1 MTAYTPLAGLI
12 IALGFTLS
20 AQELPVRGEFRTD
33 LSKRSI
39 ELSELRGGG
48 PPKDG
53 IPALLRPNFDS
64 TRRATT
70 WLDDREPVLVVE
82 YQGQVRVY
90 PFQILMY
97 HELANDQIG
106 DLPVLA
112 SYCPLCNSAIAFD
125 RRLDGKTYTF
135 GVSGMLRH
143 SDMVMYDHQT
153 ETLWQQLTGEG
164 IVGELTGNTL
174 RVVTS
179 QVAHYGAVRER
190 FPDAKVLNRDT
201 GTFVPYGTTPYV
213 GYESRRGVM
222 FPADYPHAD
231 RIRALDRLVAIYS
244 ETKPEAHTLDS
255 VARGGVRTG
264 KIDGEPYVIFYDPE
278 AVGAMDA
285 KRISDSEQVGSVGVF
300 SPIVDGQ
307 DLKFRSKKNRITD
320 TKTGSEWN
328 LFGEA
333 ISGPHKGARLRPL
346 DHGVFYAFAWL
357 AFRPDT
363 ELRGLSPS
371 LPDDLTP
378 QPAAPIR

>member
-1 MTAYTPLAGLI
+1 MTAYTPWAGLI
-12 IALGFTLS
+12 AMLGLSLS

-33 LSKRSI
+33 LSKSSI

-53 IPALLRPNFDS
+53 IPALLRPKFDS
-64 TRRATT
+64 VQRATT

-82 YQGQVRVY
+82 SEGQVRAY
-90 PFQILMY
+90 PFQILMF
-97 HELANDQIG
+97 HELANDMIG

-125 RRLDGKTYTF
+125 RRLDGKTHTF

-164 IVGELTGNTL
+164 IVGELTGRTL
-174 RVVTS
+174 RVVSS
-179 QVAHYGAVRER
+179 QVAHFGAVRER
-190 FPDAKVLNRDT
+190 FPDAQVLNRDT
-201 GTFVPYGTTPYV
+201 GTVVPYGQTPYV
-213 GYESRRGVM
+213 GYEGRGGMM
-222 FPADYPHAD
+222 FPAAYPHAD

-244 ETKPEAHTLDS
+244 EIQPEAHTLAS

-264 KIDGEPYVIFYDPE
+264 KIDDEPYVIFYDPE

-285 KRISDSEQVGSVGVF
+285 KRISDSKQVGSVGVF

-307 DLKFRSKKNRITD
+307 ELKFRSKKNRITD

-333 ISGPHKGARLRPL
+333 ISGPHQGTRLRAL

-363 ELRGLSPS
+363 TLRGLSPT
-371 LPDDLTP
+371 LPDEPAP
-378 QPAAPIR
+378 QPFAPPR